1 MALDRELQDL
11 LDKLKALRIPT
22 SDFEK
27 TLRDANSSAEDI
39 RKTTE
44 TMRTTLR
51 GAQAEARGLSTE
63 FSDLYETLNR
73 VVQEI
78 SKADSALN
86 KSKKGYR
93 SLTSEVQKLKNEEEG
108 IYDFNSKQ
116 LDKMLQKAKAAKVEI
131 ELQAKNLTAEEKLTE
146 AGQAILKAQEEG
158 FTLEKDAV
166 NKIQERL
173 KLEHEVEKTLGATN
187 ALLTTSNKLLSGLGF
202 SHLSTE
208 ISDLQSDLRGKLRAE
223 IKAGGKDVNKVG
235 LGFKYMAKGAG
246 GVGKIFANGLMD
258 PLFIAGQIANV
269 FFKLNKVSVESQRL
283 TGQTATSFNILG
295 NRAASAVDV
304 IEQANELTKELGYN
318 AENVFSY
325 NVLANAADLKV
336 EMGLTAQQAGAF
348 AMYAQTSGKSVDSL
362 VDSTVSAVSN
372 FNKANRSAVSQGV
385 VLRDV
390 ANTSKD
396 IALSLG
402 NNPASIAKAAAA
414 ARRLGLD
421 LKKVDAIAGSL
432 MNFESSIEAELEA
445 QLLTGRQM
453 NLSKARELALAN
465 DLEGLSKE
473 LFKNSVDIHEFG
485 KMNRIQ
491 QEAQAKAL
499 GMTREELAKIAYNRA
514 LETGMTEEQAAAAA
528 KVNAEDM
535 KRMEMQENF
544 TKALEKIAG
553 ALSPILNFVADIL
566 SIPFVPYILL
576 GAAAMHKL
584 GGGLFKSA
592 AGLKD
597 MVGKAK
603 ELGTSLVSSFKSG
616 QKPLE
621 AMKSSIG
628 GLMGKSQTPLDA
640 FKAAKA
646 KGLSDKQILSGFG
659 GKEAK
664 DAMMIPADKAK
675 GAADTMKTTS
685 DGAKSANGIQKGIG
699 ERIKEFFTGLAEG
712 LKKMGTKDV
721 FMGALG
727 ALAAAPGLLA
737 MGLAAPGLFL
747 LSMVPG
753 QRIQEALAGIG
764 AGLKEMGTT
773 DVFMGALGALA
784 ASPGILAMGI
794 AAPGLMLLSMV
805 PGRGVQQALTGLAK
819 GLSAL
824 GKAAMDPMLWVGV
837 AALAGIGASMIPLT
851 YSLSLLAP
859 LLEAVGTVIT
869 SVFGGIAAIITA
881 VANGFVNLMGALSM
895 DNILPLLLL
904 GPALIGIAAGLSM
917 LGPAGIIAIPG
928 IAALGAL
935 AAMAIPLA
943 AIGSLFGGG
952 EDEGNN
958 DSKVEEK
965 LDAILAAIQAGGNV
979 YIDGNQV
986 GQALVLGSY
995 KSS

>member
-1 MALDRELQDL
+1 MALDRELQEL
-11 LDKLKALRIPT
+11 INKLKQAGVDTRA
-22 SDFEK
+22 FET
-27 TLRDANSSAEDI
+27 TLRDANTSAEDI

-44 TMRTTLR
+44 TMRSALK
-51 GAQAEARGLSTE
+51 GAQAEARGLSGE
-63 FSDLYETLNR
+63 FSNLYETLNN
-73 VVQEI
+73 VVAEI

-86 KSKKGYR
+86 KTKKGYR
-93 SLTSEVQKLKNEEEG
+93 SLTSEVQKLANEEEG

-116 LDKMLQKAKAAKVEI
+116 LDKMLEKAKAAKIEI

-158 FTLEKDAV
+158 FKLENDAV
-166 NKIQERL
+166 NKIQDRL

-402 NNPASIAKAAAA
+402 NNPESIAKAAAA

-473 LFKNSVDIHEFG
+473 LFKNSVDIAEFG

-499 GMTREELAKIAYNRA
+499 GMSREELAKIAYNRA

-566 SIPFVPYILL
+566 SMPFVPYILL

-584 GGGLFKSA
+584 GGGLFNSAKSL
-592 AGLKD
+592 GD

-603 ELGTSLVSSFKSG
+603 ELGTSLKS
-616 QKPLE
+616 
-621 AMKSSIG
+621 AVG
-628 GLMGKSQTPLDA
+628 GIMGKGNGPLDA
-640 FKAAKA
+640 FSAAKA

-664 DAMMIPADKAK
+664 DAMMIPADKGK
-675 GAADTMKTTS
+675 GVADTMKSTS

-699 ERIKEFFTGLAEG
+699 ERIKEFFTGLAAG

-727 ALAAAPGLLA
+727 ALAAAPGMLA

-753 QRIQEALAGIG
+753 KGI
-764 AGLKEMGTT
+764 
-773 DVFMGALGALA
+773 
-784 ASPGILAMGI
+784 
-794 AAPGLMLLSMV
+794 
-805 PGRGVQQALTGLAK
+805 QQALTGLGK

-824 GKAAMDPMLWVGV
+824 GKAAMDPMLWLGV

-851 YSLSLLAP
+851 YALSLLAP
-859 LLEAVGTVIT
+859 LLEAVGTIIT
-869 SVFGGIAAIITA
+869 SVFGGIATIITA

-904 GPALIGIAAGLSM
+904 GPALLGISAGLST

-935 AAMAIPLA
+935 AAMATPLA
-943 AIGSLFGGG
+943 ALGSLFGGG
-952 EDEGNN
+952 GDEGNN
-958 DSKVEEK
+958 NSGVEEK

>member
-1 MALDRELQDL
+1 MALDRELQEL
-11 LDKLKALRIPT
+11 INKLKQAGVDTRA
-22 SDFEK
+22 FET
-27 TLRDANSSAEDI
+27 TLRDANTSAEDI

-44 TMRTTLR
+44 TMRSALK
-51 GAQAEARGLSTE
+51 GAQAEARGLSGE
-63 FSDLYETLNR
+63 FSNLYETLNN
-73 VVQEI
+73 VVAEI

-86 KSKKGYR
+86 KTKKGYR
-93 SLTSEVQKLKNEEEG
+93 SLTSEVQKLANEEEG

-116 LDKMLQKAKAAKVEI
+116 LDKMLEKAKAAKVEI

-158 FTLEKDAV
+158 FKLENDAV
-166 NKIQERL
+166 NKIQDRL

-208 ISDLQSDLRGKLRAE
+208 ISDLQADLRGKLRAE

-269 FFKLNKVSVESQRL
+269 FFKINKASVESQRL

-402 NNPASIAKAAAA
+402 NNPESIAKAAAA

-473 LFKNSVDIHEFG
+473 LFKNSVDIAEFG

-499 GMTREELAKIAYNRA
+499 GMSREELAKIAYNRA

-566 SIPFVPYILL
+566 SMPFVPYILL

-584 GGGLFKSA
+584 GGGLFNSAKSL
-592 AGLKD
+592 GD

-603 ELGTSLVSSFKSG
+603 ELGTSLKS
-616 QKPLE
+616 
-621 AMKSSIG
+621 AVG
-628 GLMGKSQTPLDA
+628 GIMGKGNGPLDA
-640 FKAAKA
+640 FSAAKA

-664 DAMMIPADKAK
+664 DAMMIPADKGK
-675 GAADTMKTTS
+675 GVADTMKSTS

-699 ERIKEFFTGLAEG
+699 ERIKEFFTGLAAG

-727 ALAAAPGLLA
+727 ALAAAPGMLA
-737 MGLAAPGLFL
+737 MGLAAPGLL
-747 LSMVPG
+747 
-753 QRIQEALAGIG
+753 
-764 AGLKEMGTT
+764 
-773 DVFMGALGALA
+773 
-784 ASPGILAMGI
+784 
-794 AAPGLMLLSMV
+794 LLSMV
-805 PGRGVQQALTGLAK
+805 PGRGIQQALTGLGK

-824 GKAAMDPMLWVGV
+824 GKAAMDPMLWLGV

-851 YSLSLLAP
+851 YALSLLAP
-859 LLEAVGTVIT
+859 LLEAVGTIIT
-869 SVFGGIAAIITA
+869 SVFGGIATIITA
-881 VANGFVNLMGALSM
+881 VANGFINLMGALSM

-904 GPALIGIAAGLSM
+904 GPALLGISAGLST

-935 AAMAIPLA
+935 AAMATPLA
-943 AIGSLFGGG
+943 ALGSLFGGG
-952 EDEGNN
+952 GDEGNN
-958 DSKVEEK
+958 NSGVEEK

>member
-1 MALDRELQDL
+1 
-11 LDKLKALRIPT
+11 
-22 SDFEK
+22 
-27 TLRDANSSAEDI
+27 
-39 RKTTE
+39 
-44 TMRTTLR
+44 
-51 GAQAEARGLSTE
+51 
-63 FSDLYETLNR
+63 
-73 VVQEI
+73 
-78 SKADSALN
+78 
-86 KSKKGYR
+86 
-93 SLTSEVQKLKNEEEG
+93 
-108 IYDFNSKQ
+108 
-116 LDKMLQKAKAAKVEI
+116 MLQ
-131 ELQAKNLTAEEKLTE
+131 N
-146 AGQAILKAQEEG
+146 
-158 FTLEKDAV
+158 
-166 NKIQERL
+166 
-173 KLEHEVEKTLGATN
+173 
-187 ALLTTSNKLLSGLGF
+187 
-202 SHLSTE
+202 
-208 ISDLQSDLRGKLRAE
+208 
-223 IKAGGKDVNKVG
+223 
-235 LGFKYMAKGAG
+235 
-246 GVGKIFANGLMD
+246 
-258 PLFIAGQIANV
+258 PIAGTSVNQMLSLEAIGLAVLNAA
-269 FFKLNKVSVESQRL
+269 FKINKASVESSRL
-283 TGQTATSFNILG
+283 TGQVSRSYNVFRTE
-295 NRAASAVDV
+295 AASTLD
-304 IEQANELTKELGYN
+304 ILETSNELTKQLGYN
-318 AENVFSY
+318 ANNIFSQD
-325 NVLANAADLKV
+325 VLGGAADLKV
-336 EMGLTAQQAGAF
+336 LMGLTAEEAGAF

-372 FNKANRSAVSQGV
+372 FNKANRSAVSQGT

-402 NNPASIAKAAAA
+402 NNPESIAKAAAA

-473 LFKNSVDIHEFG
+473 LFKNSVDIAEFG

-499 GMTREELAKIAYNRA
+499 GMSREELAKIAYNRA

-544 TKALEKIAG
+544 SKAIEKIAG

-566 SIPFVPYILL
+566 SLPLVPYLLL

-584 GGGLFKSA
+584 GGGLFNSAKSL
-592 AGLKD
+592 GD
-597 MVGKAK
+597 MVGKSK
-603 ELGTSLVSSFKSG
+603 ELGASLQSAV
-616 QKPLE
+616 
-621 AMKSSIG
+621 G
-628 GLMGKSQTPLDA
+628 GIMGKGKGPLDA
-640 FKAAKA
+640 FQAAKA

-675 GAADTMKTTS
+675 SAADTMKTTS

-699 ERIKEFFTGLAEG
+699 ARIKEFFTGLGAG

-727 ALAAAPGLLA
+727 ALAAAPGMLA
-737 MGLAAPGLFL
+737 MGLAAPGLL
-747 LSMVPG
+747 
-753 QRIQEALAGIG
+753 
-764 AGLKEMGTT
+764 
-773 DVFMGALGALA
+773 
-784 ASPGILAMGI
+784 
-794 AAPGLMLLSMV
+794 LLSMV
-805 PGRGVQQALTGLAK
+805 PGRGIQQALTGLGK

-824 GKAAMDPMLWVGV
+824 GKAAMDPMLWLGV

-851 YSLSLLAP
+851 YALSLLAP
-859 LLEAVGTVIT
+859 LLEAVGTIIT
-869 SVFGGIAAIITA
+869 SVFGGIATIITA

-904 GPALIGIAAGLSM
+904 GPALMGISAGLSM

-935 AAMAIPLA
+935 AAMATPLA
-943 AIGSLFGGG
+943 ALGSLFGGG
-952 EDEGNN
+952 GDEGNN
-958 DSKVEEK
+958 NSGVEEK